1 MDSTTSDTPAK
12 TPGKDKEK
20 NQDRINRKRVQNR
33 ISQQCVREKQLA
45 HAKRLE
51 ALAEVIKTSTEADAT
66 SAATQSNLLNNQLAL
81 IEENRDLRDEL
92 LRMRKKMLSL
102 SSAVAAAA
110 GKYSHFFLRPAS
122 CVQVNYALAA
132 TNLFSSIFAFLK
144 GKMSCRCVALSKTP
158 LSHDRTS
165 LTNHQMTQSL
175 SKFSRSPRKG
185 DKRV

>member
-81 IEENRDLRDEL
+81 IEENRDLRDAL

-110 GKYSHFFLRPAS
+110 GKYFHFFPRPAS
-122 CVQVNYALAA
+122 CVQVKL
-132 TNLFSSIFAFLK
+132 
-144 GKMSCRCVALSKTP
+144 
-158 LSHDRTS
+158 
-165 LTNHQMTQSL
+165 
-175 SKFSRSPRKG
+175 
-185 DKRV
+185 